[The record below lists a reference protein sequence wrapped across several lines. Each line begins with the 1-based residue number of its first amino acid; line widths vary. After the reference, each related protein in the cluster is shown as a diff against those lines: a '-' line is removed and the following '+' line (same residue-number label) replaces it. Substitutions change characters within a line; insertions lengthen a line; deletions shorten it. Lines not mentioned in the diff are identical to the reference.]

1 MTMAIRI
8 EPAGLAHAHV
18 LTALHAACFEDS
30 WSVGAMADV
39 LASPGAFACMA
50 LPAGPLE
57 AEPIGFALARIA
69 ADEAE
74 LLSLGVIP
82 GARRQRAAQA
92 LLDAV
97 VRHAS
102 RHGAGM
108 LFLEVA
114 ETNEAA
120 RCLYA
125 ANGFAAVGRRPDY
138 YQRPNTVP
146 VAALTLRRA
155 LRAGVSVDKR
165 ANHRGPS

>member
-1 MTMAIRI
+1 MTGAIRI

-18 LTALHAACFEDS
+18 LTALHAACFDDS

-39 LASPGAFACMA
+39 LASPGAFACVA
-50 LPAGPLE
+50 LPADLIDP
-57 AEPIGFALARIA
+57 APVGFALARIA

-82 GARRQRAAQA
+82 VARRQRTAQA
-92 LLDAV
+92 LLDDI

-102 RHGAGM
+102 QHGAGV

-120 RCLYA
+120 RRLYA

-138 YQRPNTVP
+138 YRRPNSVP

-155 LRAGVSVDKR
+155 LRAGVSLDKP
-165 ANHRGPS
+165 ANHRGRR

>member
-1 MTMAIRI
+1 MTAALRI
-8 EPAGLAHAHV
+8 EPAGLAHARV
-18 LTALHAACFEDS
+18 LTALHAACFDDA

-39 LASPGAFACMA
+39 LASPGAFACLA
-50 LPAGPLE
+50 LPDSVEEPAPL
-57 AEPIGFALARIA
+57 GFALARIA

-82 GARRQRAAQA
+82 AARRRRIGQA
-92 LLDAV
+92 LLDDV
-97 VRHAS
+97 VRYAGE
-102 RHGAGM
+102 RGAGT

-120 RCLYA
+120 RLLYA

-146 VAALTLRRA
+146 VAALTLRRV
-155 LRAGVSVDKR
+155 LRNATSLDQPS
-165 ANHRGPS
+165 NHRGRA